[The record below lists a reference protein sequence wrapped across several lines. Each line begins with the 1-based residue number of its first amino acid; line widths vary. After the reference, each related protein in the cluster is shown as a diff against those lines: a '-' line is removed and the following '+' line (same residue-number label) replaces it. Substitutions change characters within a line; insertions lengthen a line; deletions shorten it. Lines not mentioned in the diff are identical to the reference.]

1 MIHCQHNFMWHLSI
15 SSKERISIVL
25 LIVIGNFIT
34 NLVVSTIT
42 ELPQLWYKKA
52 HTCTHTH
59 TEEIKTIKRKER
71 NPIN

>member
-52 HTCTHTH
+52 HTRTHTH
-59 TEEIKTIKRKER
+59 RGNKDNKKKRKKSH
-71 NPIN
+71 